1 MDEQRNFWSSWR
13 LSRKPTQLRQS
24 ILPIV
29 KITDCQTP
37 TVSNLLWAL
46 YISPILRIIGRFLL
60 TARAL
65 WTLHH
70 VRHGKPISNYKNNQ
84 FRRFGRFLVGM
95 GFWSPTLDLRPR
107 QSFSFDYFQ
116 LQNFS
121 LWGTSE
127 EVSRSRNCVS
137 WFCGLRF
144 KGDLVIEFDSHK
156 LHETVWYLTSVF
168 LSLRGLPYTVLP
180 LNMTLQSHHRTARWS
195 SLPNSIRWSK
205 VMYLKIAYPPR
216 LPTKIQ
222 NIENQ
227 DQSNLDKFGMFQTFG
242 VLGFQASLLC
252 GCTVYGFMASSP
264 ISNVIQ
270 VL

>member
-1 MDEQRNFWSSWR
+1 MSPLYFSDSPNHRSIPSHSQSFVNSS
-13 LSRKPTQLRQS
+13 SRAPWKVDFKLQRQS
-24 ILPIV
+24 
-29 KITDCQTP
+29 
-37 TVSNLLWAL
+37 VSA
-46 YISPILRIIGRFLL
+46 
-60 TARAL
+60 
-65 WTLHH
+65 
-70 VRHGKPISNYKNNQ
+70 
-84 FRRFGRFLVGM
+84 FRRFLVGM

-227 DQSNLDKFGMFQTFG
+227 DQSNLGCFR
-242 VLGFQASLLC
+242 LSGF
-252 GCTVYGFMASSP
+252 
-264 ISNVIQ
+264 
-270 VL
+270 

>member
-1 MDEQRNFWSSWR
+1 MV
-13 LSRKPTQLRQS
+13 L
-24 ILPIV
+24 
-29 KITDCQTP
+29 
-37 TVSNLLWAL
+37 NLLWAL

-84 FRRFGRFLVGM
+84 FRRFRRFLVGM

-195 SLPNSIRWSK
+195 SLPNSDDQRLCISRLLTLPDFLPKSK
-205 VMYLKIAYPPR
+205 TLKTKTNQIWINLGCFR
-216 LPTKIQ
+216 L
-222 NIENQ
+222 
-227 DQSNLDKFGMFQTFG
+227 S
-242 VLGFQASLLC
+242 GF
-252 GCTVYGFMASSP
+252 
-264 ISNVIQ
+264 
-270 VL
+270 